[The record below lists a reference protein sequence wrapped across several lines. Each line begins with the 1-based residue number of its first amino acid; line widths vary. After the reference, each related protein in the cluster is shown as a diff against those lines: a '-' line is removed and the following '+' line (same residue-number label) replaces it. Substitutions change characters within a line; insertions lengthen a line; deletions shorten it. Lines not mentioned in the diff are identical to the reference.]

1 MNYKLLRSDY
11 YNEDYLMN
19 KQEEKE
25 FHLPLKSPY
34 YKVRA
39 KAFSLTGE
47 VFGTWESFQHLIST
61 FIFTS
66 ETNEPQIKLHKNKSE
81 LHQFY
86 SSDLIQQ
93 KFMAIPQNSDSNYMN
108 MEPTSQNQKDSSVI
122 NFPPIYTFI
131 PEINQMNKSLSYPEI
146 YSAITNF
153 ADRQMLFINVFK
165 ENYENNLISG
175 VIYFPYTPK
184 DLLFLNDEIIF
195 SLANFTKILELTKEK
210 FSNCSNQ
217 ELINILRQKLYDIY
231 YLCEDSRE
239 LHGVTDCH
247 NFIKINPKKYFFS
260 ENKNNNS
267 EKKDFSGLN
276 NSSISEDQDQDIN
289 INFLEKNKNLF
300 PLELPQIFNNEY
312 IPCNNLSSFF
322 CSNHM
327 CKKCCEL
334 NTNIKFC
341 PIHDD
346 IVNYYRD
353 KMKDILTFEQITHQF
368 DNSVTLRIQ
377 VKNNISLI
385 DLKNLFQNF
394 QIDWEK
400 NVIFYNEALQRIQF
414 IYLQFKTHEDAKALY
429 CKRSEIDNKLQISI
443 QPLLEDVKNIIN
455 KIPVEKLHYACL
467 MAIPVSCIA
476 KNDSKLPS
484 KADRIKKF
492 PEVIEN
498 ILKIDNSKY
507 IISHCTNILSNEMKS
522 YDYFTVIFSEK
533 SYLEKFY
540 LNQPYFGG
548 IIIHKLIHP
557 IFFPKIRNKTYSY
570 RNLCI
575 NCNSPRNP
583 KCFFELCS
591 NCCNYN
597 FNNPSNN
604 YIKNILH
611 QKLGKCACEEQNKN
625 NKNIFFSGK
634 NSSIPQVPQYENYI
648 LQKYN
653 SMPNS
658 GEAFIQ
664 QYTFKRTINKLKLLN
679 YLRNGDFSW
688 FKPIYDTNVT
698 RLMLDMNK
706 ELTII
711 MDNPSFKREQPLRIN
726 DKMYKVFTYQI
737 EKPIFTFYNSFSTEE
752 CFDENGDYFIEYNFE
767 KNDIEKNRLLKDK
780 FDNNVLNYNYNNNFS
795 QNINNNNNNINNSL
809 NTINTINYFNYIEKP
824 KAFIDINDDEMESI
838 SVANLHENNKK
849 ILVSNNPFEFH
860 IAIYGLDNERY
871 NNQELV
877 EEIFQEIKGQNVN
890 ISKDDVHLIDEESIL
905 YEYFKSKN
913 KKINWDEV
921 NNIGRIALIK
931 FKSDQDALKLYCNR
945 NFFYLPLIEN
955 KRGKPNMIIGQLL
968 LDFIKNNQD

>member
-39 KAFSLTGE
+39 KAFLLTGE

-66 ETNEPQIKLHKNKSE
+66 ETNEPQIKLRKNKSE

-86 SSDLIQQ
+86 SSDLLQ
-93 KFMAIPQNSDSNYMN
+93 KKFNPSSSENPDENYMN
-108 MEPTSQNQKDSSVI
+108 IEPSSQNQNPKDSSVI
-122 NFPPIYTFI
+122 NFPPIYVFI

-165 ENYENNLISG
+165 ENFEHNLISG
-175 VIYFPYTPK
+175 LIYFPYTPK

-195 SLANFTKILELTKEK
+195 SLANFTKILQLTKEK

-260 ENKNNNS
+260 NKNN
-267 EKKDFSGLN
+267 EKKYFFGTNTLN
-276 NSSISEDQDQDIN
+276 NSSNSGVQVQEKNDIN
-289 INFLEKNKNLF
+289 ANSLDENKDLF

-312 IPCNNLSSFF
+312 IPCNNLASFF

-368 DNSVTLRIQ
+368 DSSITLRIQ
-377 VKNNISLI
+377 IKNNISLF
-385 DLKNLFQNF
+385 DLKNLFNNF

-414 IYLQFKTHEDAKALY
+414 IYLQFKSHEDAKSLY

-443 QPLLEDVKNIIN
+443 QPLLEDIKNIIN
-455 KIPVEKLHYACL
+455 KISVEKLPYSCL

-484 KADRIKKF
+484 KAERIKKF

-507 IISHCTNILSNEMKS
+507 MISHCTNILSNEMKS
-522 YDYFTVIFSEK
+522 YDYFIVIFNEK
-533 SYLEKFY
+533 NYLEKFY

-575 NCNSPRNP
+575 NCNNLKNP

-591 NCCNYN
+591 HCCNYN

-611 QKLGKCACEEQNKN
+611 EKLGKCPCQERKQNIDKN
-625 NKNIFFSGK
+625 YSFS
-634 NSSIPQVPQYENYI
+634 QETHQFPQYESYF

-653 SMPNS
+653 STPNC

-664 QYTFKRTINKLKLLN
+664 QYTLKRSINKLKILN

-688 FKPIYDTNVT
+688 FKPIYDNNNT
-698 RLMLDMNK
+698 RMMLDMNK

-726 DKMYKVFTYQI
+726 DKMYKVYTYQI
-737 EKPIFTFYNSFSTEE
+737 EKPIFSFYNSFTTEE
-752 CFDENGDYFIEYNFE
+752 CFDENGDYYIEYNFDKE
-767 KNDIEKNRLLKDK
+767 SIERNKLLKEK
-780 FDNNVLNYNYNNNFS
+780 FDNNILNSNYNNNV
-795 QNINNNNNNINNSL
+795 NPYLNNNNSPKSINS
-809 NTINTINYFNYIEKP
+809 INYYNYIDKP
-824 KAFIDINDDEMESI
+824 KAYIDINDNEMESI
-838 SVANLHENNKK
+838 CISNLHENNKK
-849 ILVSNNPFEFH
+849 VLISNDCFQFH
-860 IAIYGLDNERY
+860 LAIYGLDNERY
-871 NNQELV
+871 NNQELI
-877 EEIFQEIKGQNVN
+877 EELFQEIKGQNVN
-890 ISKDDVHLIDEESIL
+890 IGKEDIQLLYERSIL
-905 YEYFKSKN
+905 YEYFKSK
-913 KKINWDEV
+913 KDKINWDDV
-921 NNIGRIALIK
+921 NNIGGIALIK
-931 FKSDQDALKLYCNR
+931 FKNEQEALRLYCSR
-945 NFFYLPLIEN
+945 NFFYLPLVES
-955 KRGKPNMIIGQLL
+955 KRGKPNMIMGKLL
-968 LDFIKNNQD
+968 LDYVRNNQI

>member
-47 VFGTWESFQHLIST
+47 VFGTWESFQHLLST

-66 ETNEPQIKLHKNKSE
+66 ETNDSSIKLRKNKTE

-86 SSDLIQQ
+86 STDLLQ
-93 KFMAIPQNSDSNYMN
+93 KKFSSLPQNSESNYMN
-108 MEPTSQNQKDSSVI
+108 IESSSKNQKDSSII
-122 NFPPIYTFI
+122 NFPPIYNFI
-131 PEINQMNKSLSYPEI
+131 PEINQMNKLISYSEI

-165 ENYENNLISG
+165 ENYENNLISS

-195 SLANFTKILELTKEK
+195 SLADFTKILQLTKEK

-217 ELINILRQKLYDIY
+217 ELVNILRQKLYDIY

-239 LHGVTDCH
+239 LHGITDCH
-247 NFIKINPKKYFFS
+247 NFIKIEPKKYNFS
-260 ENKNNNS
+260 ENS
-267 EKKDFSGLN
+267 EKKKL
-276 NSSISEDQDQDIN
+276 SSKNEEQEQEDVDMN
-289 INFLEKNKNLF
+289 HNFLEENKNLF

-312 IPCNNLSSFF
+312 TPCNNLSSFF

-353 KMKDILTFEQITHQF
+353 KMKDLLTFEQITHQF
-368 DNSVTLRIQ
+368 DNSITLRIQ
-377 VKNNISLI
+377 AKNYISLI

-443 QPLLEDVKNIIN
+443 QPLLEDIKIIIN
-455 KIPVEKLHYACL
+455 KISVDKLPNACL

-484 KADRIKKF
+484 KAERIKKF

-498 ILKIDNSKY
+498 ILKIDSSKY
-507 IISHCTNILSNEMKS
+507 VISHCTNILSNEMKS
-522 YDYFTVIFSEK
+522 YDYFTVVFSDK
-533 SYLEKFY
+533 TYLNKFY
-540 LNQPYFGG
+540 SNQPYFGG

-557 IFFPKIRNKTYSY
+557 IFFPKLRNKAYSY

-575 NCNSPRNP
+575 NCNNIKNP

-591 NCCNYN
+591 DCCNNY
-597 FNNPSNN
+597 FNNPGNN
-604 YIKNILH
+604 YIKNIL
-611 QKLGKCACEEQNKN
+611 QEKLGKCPCEELNHTFKN
-625 NKNIFFSGK
+625 NSL
-634 NSSIPQVPQYENYI
+634 SSQSQATKIPQYENYI

-653 SMPNS
+653 SVPNC

-664 QYTFKRTINKLKLLN
+664 QYTLKRSINKLKLLN
-679 YLRNGDFSW
+679 CLRNGDFSW

-698 RLMLDMNK
+698 RKMLDMNK

-711 MDNPSFKREQPLRIN
+711 MDNPSYKREQPLKIT

-737 EKPIFTFYNSFSTEE
+737 EKPIFSFYNYFSTEE
-752 CFDENGDYFIEYNFE
+752 CFDENGDYYIEYNFE
-767 KNDIEKNRLLKDK
+767 QKDINNNKLLKEK
-780 FDNNVLNYNYNNNFS
+780 FDNNVLNTNYNNNVNS
-795 QNINNNNNNINNSL
+795 NLNNNNL
-809 NTINTINYFNYIEKP
+809 NAINTINYYNYIDKP
-824 KAFIDINDDEMESI
+824 KAYIDISDEEMESI
-838 SVANLHENNKK
+838 SVSNLHENNKK
-849 ILVSNNPFEFH
+849 VLISNDPFEFH

-877 EEIFQEIKGQNVN
+877 EELYQEIKGQNVT
-890 ISKDDVHLIDEESIL
+890 IGKEDIQLIDEESLL
-905 YEYFKSKN
+905 YEFFKSRKI
-913 KKINWDEV
+913 KINSDEI
-921 NNIGRIALIK
+921 NNVGRIALIK
-931 FKSDQDALKLYCNR
+931 FKNNQEALKLYVNK
-945 NFFYLPLIEN
+945 NFFYLPLVEN
-955 KRGKPNMIIGQLL
+955 KRGKPNMIMGHIL
-968 LDFIKNNQD
+968 LDYVKNNQD

>member
-25 FHLPLKSPY
+25 FHLPFKSPY

-66 ETNEPQIKLHKNKSE
+66 ETNEPQIKLRKNKSE

-86 SSDLIQQ
+86 STDLLQ
-93 KFMAIPQNSDSNYMN
+93 KKFGSSSENPESNYMN
-108 MEPTSQNQKDSSVI
+108 IESSSKNQKDSSI
-122 NFPPIYTFI
+122 ITFPPIYNFI
-131 PEINQMNKSLSYPEI
+131 PEINQMNKFISYSEI

-153 ADRQMLFINVFK
+153 SDRQMLFINVFK

-184 DLLFLNDEIIF
+184 DLLILNNEIIF
-195 SLANFTKILELTKEK
+195 SLADFTKILEITKEK

-217 ELINILRQKLYDIY
+217 ELVNILRQKLYDIY

-247 NFIKINPKKYFFS
+247 NFIKIDPKKYPFS
-260 ENKNNNS
+260 GNS
-267 EKKDFSGLN
+267 EKNVFFGLN
-276 NSSISEDQDQDIN
+276 KSSNKEDQSQEDIN
-289 INFLEKNKNLF
+289 INVSEENKNLF

-312 IPCNNLSSFF
+312 IPCDNLSSFF

-346 IVNYYRD
+346 IANYYRD
-353 KMKDILTFEQITHQF
+353 KMKDLLTFEQITHQF
-368 DNSVTLRIQ
+368 DNSITLRIQ
-377 VKNNISLI
+377 VKNNISLN

-400 NVIFYNEALQRIQF
+400 NVIFYNESLQRIQF
-414 IYLQFKTHEDAKALY
+414 IYLQFKSHEDAKSLY

-443 QPLLEDVKNIIN
+443 QPLLEDIKNIIN
-455 KIPVEKLHYACL
+455 KISVDKLQNSCL

-484 KADRIKKF
+484 KAERIKKF

-498 ILKIDNSKY
+498 ILKIDSSKY
-507 IISHCTNILSNEMKS
+507 VISHCTNILSNEMKS
-522 YDYFTVIFSEK
+522 YDYFTVIFSDK
-533 SYLEKFY
+533 SYLNKFY

-557 IFFPKIRNKTYSY
+557 IFFPKLRNKTYSY

-575 NCNSPRNP
+575 NCNNFKNP
-583 KCFFELCS
+583 KCFFELCTH
-591 NCCNYN
+591 CCNHS
-597 FNNPSNN
+597 FDNPSNN

-611 QKLGKCACEEQNKN
+611 QKLGKCPCEDQKHYIKN
-625 NKNIFFSGK
+625 NNYLSNQTQNISQ
-634 NSSIPQVPQYENYI
+634 IPQYDNYI
-648 LQKYN
+648 LQKFN
-653 SMPNS
+653 SIPNC

-664 QYTFKRTINKLKLLN
+664 RYTLKRSINKLKLLN

-698 RLMLDMNK
+698 RMMLDMNK

-737 EKPIFTFYNSFSTEE
+737 EKPIFSFYNSFTTEE
-752 CFDENGDYFIEYNFE
+752 CFDEIGDYYIEYNFDKKDI
-767 KNDIEKNRLLKDK
+767 KNNKLLKDK
-780 FDNNVLNYNYNNNFS
+780 FNNNILNTNYNNNMNPNLNS
-795 QNINNNNNNINNSL
+795 TMNNNNV
-809 NTINTINYFNYIEKP
+809 INTINYYNYIDKP

-838 SVANLHENNKK
+838 SVVNLNENNKK
-849 ILVSNNPFEFH
+849 VLISNEPFEFH

-877 EEIFQEIKGQNVN
+877 EEIFQEIKGQNIN
-890 ISKDDVHLIDEESIL
+890 IGKEDIQLVDEESLL
-905 YEYFKSKN
+905 YEYFKRRKDIKN
-913 KKINWDEV
+913 FDKI

-931 FKSDQDALKLYCNR
+931 FKNNQEALKLFCNK
-945 NFFYLPLIEN
+945 NYFYLPLVES
-955 KRGKPNMIIGQLL
+955 KRGNPNIIMGQLL
-968 LDFIKNNQD
+968 LDYVKNNQD

>member
-66 ETNEPQIKLHKNKSE
+66 ETNEPQIQLSKNKSE
-81 LHQFY
+81 LHQLY
-86 SSDLIQQ
+86 SMDLLKK
-93 KFMAIPQNSDSNYMN
+93 KFISTTQNSESDYMN
-108 MEPTSQNQKDSSVI
+108 VEPSSQNNQIESSLI

-131 PEINQMNKSLSYPEI
+131 PEINQMNKLISYPEI

-165 ENYENNLISG
+165 ENYENNLISS

-195 SLANFTKILELTKEK
+195 SLANFTKIFQTTKET

-247 NFIKINPKKYFFS
+247 NFIKINPKNFFS
-260 ENKNNNS
+260 KKGNNS
-267 EKKDFSGLN
+267 DINFFGQNNSLNREKKDEIN
-276 NSSISEDQDQDIN
+276 VNS
-289 INFLEKNKNLF
+289 LEENKNLF
-300 PLELPQIFNNEY
+300 PLELPQIFNEY

-353 KMKDILTFEQITHQF
+353 KMKDLLTFEQITHQF
-368 DNSVTLRIQ
+368 DCSITLRIQ

-400 NVIFYNEALQRIQF
+400 NIIFYNEALQRIQF
-414 IYLQFKTHEDAKALY
+414 IYLQFKSHEQAKLLY

-455 KIPVEKLHYACL
+455 KIPTEKLPYACL

-484 KADRIKKF
+484 KAERIKKF

-498 ILKIDNSKY
+498 LLKIDSSKY
-507 IISHCTNILSNEMKS
+507 VIAHCTNILSNEMKS
-522 YDYFTVIFSEK
+522 YDYFTVIFNEK
-533 SYLEKFY
+533 SYLDKFY

-557 IFFPKIRNKTYSY
+557 IFFPKLRNKTYSY

-575 NCNSPRNP
+575 NCNNPKNP
-583 KCFFELCS
+583 KCFFELCTH
-591 NCCNYN
+591 CCNHN
-597 FNNPSNN
+597 FDNPSNN

-611 QKLGKCACEEQNKN
+611 QKLGKCPCEEQNPKIKTGN
-625 NKNIFFSGK
+625 GQLGQ
-634 NSSIPQVPQYENYI
+634 QVPQYENYI

-653 SMPNS
+653 SIPNC

-664 QYTFKRTINKLKLLN
+664 QYTLKRSINKLKIFN

-698 RLMLDMNK
+698 RKMLDMNK
-706 ELTII
+706 EFTII
-711 MDNPSFKREQPLRIN
+711 MDNPSFKREQPLKIN
-726 DKMYKVFTYQI
+726 DKMYKVYTYQI
-737 EKPIFTFYNSFSTEE
+737 EKPIFSFYKSFSTEE
-752 CFDENGDYFIEYNFE
+752 CFDENGDYYIEYNFE
-767 KNDIEKNRLLKDK
+767 KKDIDKNKLLSEK
-780 FDNNVLNYNYNNNFS
+780 FNNNILNSNYNNN
-795 QNINNNNNNINNSL
+795 INPNSNSNNNIANA
-809 NTINTINYFNYIEKP
+809 INTLNYYNYIDKP
-824 KAFIDINDDEMESI
+824 KAFIDINDDKMESI
-838 SVANLHENNKK
+838 SIANLNDNNKK
-849 ILVSNNPFEFH
+849 VLISNNPFEFH
-860 IAIYGLDNERY
+860 LAIYGLDNERY
-871 NNQELV
+871 NNHELI
-877 EEIFQEIKGQNVN
+877 EELYQEIKGQSVN
-890 ISKDDVHLIDEESIL
+890 IGKEDIQLIDEESIL
-905 YEYFKSKN
+905 YEYFKN
-913 KKINWDEV
+913 KKNNIKWEDL
-921 NNIGRIALIK
+921 NNIGRVALIRL
-931 FKSDQDALKLYCNR
+931 KSDQEALKLYCNR
-945 NFFYLPLIEN
+945 NFFYLPLTEG
-955 KRGKPNMIIGQLL
+955 KRGKPSMIMGQIL
-968 LDFIKNNQD
+968 LDFVKNNQD